1 MNSLTDSSPTVATDA
16 DAAGLAQA
24 AESAQPETVLR
35 LDDVSVV
42 YRVNRERISSLK
54 EYAIRR
60 IRRQIVT
67 EDFYALRDVSLELK
81 KGEVFGLVG
90 RNGAGKSTLLKL
102 LARVLRPTNGRVW
115 VKGNVAPLLE
125 MGAGFHP
132 ELTGRE
138 NLYLYGALLGF
149 SRDEMDEK
157 FERIVDFAE
166 LHEFIDSPLRT
177 YSTGMVSR
185 LGFSIATD
193 VQPDIL
199 IVDEILGVGDEAF
212 QRKSRER
219 MLSFGENGATVILVT
234 HSSELMR
241 SMCDRAAWLDH
252 GQVKMIGPAAEV
264 ADAYHASSI

>member
-1 MNSLTDSSPTVATDA
+1 MSLRTESDGHAPLETEA
-16 DAAGLAQA
+16 DV
-24 AESAQPETVLR
+24 VLR
-35 LDDVSVV
+35 LEDVSVI
-42 YRVNRERISSLK
+42 YRIDRERISSLK

-67 EDFYALRDVSLELK
+67 EDYWALKNVNIKLY
-81 KGEVFGLVG
+81 KGEVFGIVG

-102 LARVLRPTNGRVW
+102 LARVLRPTHGRVW
-115 VKGNVAPLLE
+115 VKGHVAPLLE

-138 NLYLYGALLGF
+138 NLFLYGALLGF
-149 SRDEMDEK
+149 TKAEMAEK

-166 LHEFIDSPLRT
+166 LHEFIDAPLRT

-193 VQPDIL
+193 VKPDIL

-219 MLSFGENGATVILVT
+219 MLGFGQQGATVLLVT
-234 HSSELMR
+234 HSSDLMR
-241 SMCDRAAWLDH
+241 STCDRAMWLEN
-252 GQVKMIGPAAEV
+252 GQVRMIGTAGEV
-264 ADAYHASSI
+264 ADAYQASTL